1 MDHVLAK
8 NAPAPVGPYSQAA
21 VYGDLV
27 FLSGQIPLDPETGE
41 RRGDSIEEQ
50 AEQVLRNLEAVL
62 NAAGASWESV
72 LRVTVYMTELEEFS
86 RFNVVYERMLR
97 GAKPAR
103 STVQVSA
110 LPLGVK
116 LELDAIASR
125 RVR

>member
-1 MDHVLAK
+1 MYLNDFA
-8 NAPAPVGPYSQAA
+8 
-21 VYGDLV
+21 
-27 FLSGQIPLDPETGE
+27 SGQDPLD
-41 RRGDSIEEQ
+41 
-50 AEQVLRNLEAVL
+50 
-62 NAAGASWESV
+62 
-72 LRVTVYMTELEEFS
+72 MTELEEFS